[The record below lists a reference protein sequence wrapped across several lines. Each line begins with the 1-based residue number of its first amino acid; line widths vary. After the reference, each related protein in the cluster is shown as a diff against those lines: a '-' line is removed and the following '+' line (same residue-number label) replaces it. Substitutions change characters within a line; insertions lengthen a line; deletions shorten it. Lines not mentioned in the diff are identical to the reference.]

1 MDEGMSGRSGS
12 LAPKALFYVQ
22 HLLGIG
28 HIARASRIAS
38 AMKDDGFDVTVIT
51 GGLPVP
57 GFPADGISVI
67 ALPPVVASNAG
78 FSGLADREGQPANET
93 FLSCR
98 RDRLLEI
105 FHRLKPDMVIIEAFP
120 FGRRQMRFELIP
132 LIEAIESSL
141 PRPKLITSVR
151 DIVQQRTKPGRNE
164 ETVALVRAHFDCVL
178 VHGDENFVPL
188 SCSFPLAEEIADRI
202 VHTGLVA
209 APPAPAITQKFDIV
223 ISAGGGAV
231 GAALV
236 HSALGAARQ
245 HARHKWCVI
254 AGPNLPETDFQKLL
268 QDSPPNVDVVRF
280 RNDFPSLLRGAEVSV
295 SQAGYNTVC
304 DLLQAGCRAILVP
317 FTRGGETEQAV
328 RAQRLEE
335 MGLAITIS
343 EDCLDVQVLS
353 DAISAALENPRPP
366 MTALDLDGARKTAC
380 YLRSLR

>member
-1 MDEGMSGRSGS
+1 MSGSPAKPG
-12 LAPKALFYVQ
+12 PKVLFYVQ

-38 AMKDDGFDVTVIT
+38 AMKDDGFDVTVVT

-57 GFPADGISVI
+57 GFPADGIPAI
-67 ALPPVVASNAG
+67 ALPPLVANNAG
-78 FSGLADREGQPANET
+78 FSGLADADGRPADEA
-93 FLSCR
+93 FLAQR

-132 LIEAIESSL
+132 LIEAIENST

-164 ETVALVRAHFDCVL
+164 ETVALVKAHFDHVL
-178 VHGDENFVPL
+178 VHGDENFVSL
-188 SCSFPLAEEIADRI
+188 SDSFPLADEIADRI

-209 APPAPAITQKFDIV
+209 APPAPASPEKFDIV
-223 ISAGGGAV
+223 VSAGGGAV

-236 HSALGAARQ
+236 NAAIGAARQ
-245 HARHKWCVI
+245 HIERSWCVI
-254 AGPNLPETDFQKLL
+254 AGPNLPEADFQKLL
-268 QDSPPNVDVVRF
+268 QDSPSNVEVVRF
-280 RNDFPSLLRGAEVSV
+280 RKDFPSLLRGAKVSV

-304 DLLQAGCRAILVP
+304 DLLQAGCKAILVP
-317 FTRGGETEQAV
+317 FTQGGETEQAV

-335 MGLAITIS
+335 MGLAVAIS
-343 EDCLDVQVLS
+343 EDCLNAHVLS
-353 DAISAALENPRPP
+353 NAVAAMLESPSPSAA
-366 MTALDLDGARKTAC
+366 ALDLDGARKTAS
-380 YLRSLR
+380 YLRSIR